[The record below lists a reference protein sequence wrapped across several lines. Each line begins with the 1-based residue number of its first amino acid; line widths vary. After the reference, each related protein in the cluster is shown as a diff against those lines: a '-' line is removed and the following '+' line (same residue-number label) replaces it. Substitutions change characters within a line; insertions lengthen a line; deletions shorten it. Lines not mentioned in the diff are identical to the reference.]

1 MTINILVTG
10 AGGALAHTVI
20 KALNQSS
27 LDFRLFTTN
36 SLTWGAALYV
46 GERGFLVPQAKDD
59 GYIPAIIGV
68 CKKCSIDVLL
78 VGTDHEILKLS
89 RHRHD
94 IERESGAKVIVCDPE
109 TLTIGYDKW
118 VTVEF
123 LRRNNLDFPCT
134 VLAEDI
140 RGVRNMTGELGF
152 PIVVKPRSSS
162 GSKGFF
168 IARDEEDLRFATRN
182 PEGLVVQEYLQGE
195 DEEYTVGVVVS
206 RSGDVLGSIGMKRVL
221 LHGLTIAAV
230 VDRYPKVQSYA
241 EEIARKMRPC
251 GVCNVQLRRTPRG
264 PVCFEINPRFSSTD
278 GQRAAYGFNAV
289 EAVIRN
295 YVLGEDGIDLSHYRR
310 GFFARYWDELYVP
323 IEDYEK
329 FCETGETG
337 ASGASVIPE
346 VLTRKRETKGAALS
360 ASSLVDAWWN
370 DEG

>member
-10 AGGALAHTVI
+10 AGGALAHTVV

-59 GYIPAIIGV
+59 GYIPAIIDV
-68 CKKCSIDVLL
+68 CRKCSIDVLL

-109 TLTIGYDKW
+109 TLMIGYDKW

-168 IARDEEDLRFATRN
+168 VARDEEELRFATRN
-182 PEGLVVQEYLQGE
+182 PEGLVVQEYL
-195 DEEYTVGVVVS
+195 
-206 RSGDVLGSIGMKRVL
+206 
-221 LHGLTIAAV
+221 
-230 VDRYPKVQSYA
+230 
-241 EEIARKMRPC
+241 
-251 GVCNVQLRRTPRG
+251 
-264 PVCFEINPRFSSTD
+264 
-278 GQRAAYGFNAV
+278 
-289 EAVIRN
+289 
-295 YVLGEDGIDLSHYRR
+295 
-310 GFFARYWDELYVP
+310 
-323 IEDYEK
+323 
-329 FCETGETG
+329 
-337 ASGASVIPE
+337 
-346 VLTRKRETKGAALS
+346 
-360 ASSLVDAWWN
+360 
-370 DEG
+370 